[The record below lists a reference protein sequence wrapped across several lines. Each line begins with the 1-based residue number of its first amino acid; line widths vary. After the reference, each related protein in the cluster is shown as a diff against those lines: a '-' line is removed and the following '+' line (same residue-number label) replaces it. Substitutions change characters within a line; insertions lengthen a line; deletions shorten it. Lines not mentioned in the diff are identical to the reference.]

1 MGFIERRPGGGR
13 DMNHYICY
21 KKIDGNW
28 LLFNDESVKYQKSI
42 GSFHHIHLA
51 FYRKLSSTDEYE
63 IGLGNLSKRTTRTSQ
78 RSKGNLVFSH
88 FKLIVYSNTINDKLI
103 VNNLCISFVYF
114 RF

>member
-1 MGFIERRPGGGR
+1 
-13 DMNHYICY
+13 MNHYICY
-21 KKIDGNW
+21 KKIDQNW
-28 LLFNDESVKYQKSI
+28 LLFNDETVKYQKCI

-51 FYRKLSSTDEYE
+51 LYRKVSSIDEHK
-63 IGLGNLSKRTTRTSQ
+63 IGLGNLSERTTMASQ

-88 FKLIVYSNTINDKLI
+88 LKLIVYTNTINDKLI